1 VDEKGEREAGSRTSW
16 SLTMLPV
23 RISGPFCSSSKGTS
37 QFFFAQRTKLAER
50 GNERCRER

>member
-1 VDEKGEREAGSRTSW
+1 MDEKGEREAGSRTSW